1 MYHRFG
7 LARKEKWHREKV
19 QVCDA
24 QRGGGGKKATN
35 RPVTRNQA
43 EVDEQKKRERERE

>member
-7 LARKEKWHREKV
+7 LARKEKWHQEKV

-24 QRGGGGKKATN
+24 QCGGGATN

-43 EVDEQKKRERERE
+43 EVDEQKEGGRE